1 LRDAG
6 DRMPRVLIVALI
18 ALASLAWQAGVSDR
32 AWAQRR
38 VALVIGNSAYK
49 HTGALP
55 NPRNDAADVAAA
67 LARHGFQVIE
77 GLDLDKTA
85 FDRRIRD
92 FAIALEGASAGVF
105 FYAGHGI
112 SVGGQNFLVPID
124 AELTS
129 AAALEFEM
137 VRTEVVQR
145 VMERQTSTNIL
156 FLDACRD
163 NPLSRNLARSLGT
176 RSMEIG
182 KGLSAVEGGVGT
194 LVSFSTQPGNV
205 ALDGAGRNSPFADAL
220 VKQLST
226 SNDDLGAI
234 LIAVRNDV
242 MKNTE
247 RRQIPWEH
255 SALTGR
261 FFFAPQIAAK
271 PTVQEKT
278 AADAW
283 LQLNDGSA
291 SELFSQDDLKSIA
304 AVAKKKLMPLPT
316 FQMRKPPNSVPA
328 KIRRFVGVWIS
339 NVGWGGS
346 GRQYMLIITN
356 VDDEGRAVGHTVR
369 GPPTPTTWV
378 PTPAGHGQFSGQIS
392 GDKLAIRFGK
402 STMWAV
408 LNTKGDLDVVEQLD
422 DGRRSSIALA
432 RAWSLVEA
440 ERTARR

>member
-1 LRDAG
+1 
-6 DRMPRVLIVALI
+6 
-18 ALASLAWQAGVSDR
+18 
-32 AWAQRR
+32 
-38 VALVIGNSAYK
+38 
-49 HTGALP
+49 
-55 NPRNDAADVAAA
+55 
-67 LARHGFQVIE
+67 
-77 GLDLDKTA
+77 
-85 FDRRIRD
+85 
-92 FAIALEGASAGVF
+92 
-105 FYAGHGI
+105 
-112 SVGGQNFLVPID
+112 
-124 AELTS
+124 
-129 AAALEFEM
+129 
-137 VRTEVVQR
+137 
-145 VMERQTSTNIL
+145 
-156 FLDACRD
+156 
-163 NPLSRNLARSLGT
+163 
-176 RSMEIG
+176 MEIG

-205 ALDGAGRNSPFADAL
+205 ALDGAGRNSPFAGAL

-261 FFFAPQIAAK
+261 FFFAPQVASK
-271 PTVQEKT
+271 PMVQERT

-283 LQLNDGSA
+283 LQLNDGPA
-291 SELFSQDDLKSIA
+291 SELFSQEDLKSIA

-316 FQMRKPPNSVPA
+316 FQMRTPPNKVPA

-346 GRQYMLIITN
+346 GGRQFAIIVTN

-369 GPPTPTTWV
+369 GPPTATSWFQ
-378 PTPAGHGQFSGQIS
+378 TPAGHSQFSGQIS
-392 GDKLAIRFGK
+392 DNRLAMRFGT
-402 STMWAV
+402 STMWAT
-408 LNTKGDLDVVEQLD
+408 LNSKGDLDVVEQFN
-422 DGRRSSIALA
+422 DGRRASVQLP